1 MQDEIDIGGR
11 LRSLREARGVSQR
24 ALAKRVGL
32 PNSTISLIESGRS
45 NPSVGALKRILDG
58 LPIGLAEFFAYQPEA
73 ERSFFFK
80 AEDLVEIGR
89 GKISY
94 RQIGERRAGRAL
106 QMIREVYQPGA
117 DTGKTPLSHQ
127 GEEVGLVLSGHL
139 EVTVDGV
146 RKILG
151 AGDAYAFE
159 SQLPHRFRN
168 TGGVECHVV
177 SACTP
182 PSF

>member
-1 MQDEIDIGGR
+1 MRSISAGGCAAAGG
-11 LRSLREARGVSQR
+11 ARVSQR

-94 RQIGERRAGRAL
+94 RQIGERSAGRAL

-127 GEEVGLVLSGHL
+127 ARRSGWCS
-139 EVTVDGV
+139 
-146 RKILG
+146 RAIWR
-151 AGDAYAFE
+151 
-159 SQLPHRFRN
+159 SPW
-168 TGGVECHVV
+168 TGSERSSARAMPMRLKASSHTV
-177 SACTP
+177 SATRAAWNAMW
-182 PSF
+182 